1 MSLKFTVGEVPRTK
15 PFQFADLAELTIL
28 VGLTSQVSKAD
39 LDGLINSGRID
50 SDPDPDGEIE
60 SRTDSITVASVY
72 VRNAED
78 CFKQFGYRSGA
89 LDEDYPFQ
97 LNDSLLSARPNI
109 TNSGYVYLFCLI
121 CSRLKSFSGEIG
133 FSQHCAKVFTEL
145 SSVALGSSLKN
156 AAEIY
161 IFDAGSAD
169 RARFFHTDLRQALKK
184 LAVKLNAL
192 PDDDLIDQ
200 QSSSG
205 DGGLDLVA
213 INTLGDTAKG
223 ILAYFGQCAAQQ
235 DGWPKKTL
243 ETKRSAAFF
252 RMGHPVSNLLY
263 TPVMYRTAAGRW
275 VNDLYSQDCIV
286 VDRLRMMRAL
296 QAVIHQAPAPIFT
309 RLKAIVD
316 KVASAVVV

>member
-1 MSLKFTVGEVPRTK
+1 MPLKFTVGEVPRTK

-39 LDGLINSGRID
+39 LDGLISSGRID
-50 SDPDPDGEIE
+50 SDPDGEID
-60 SRTDSITVASVY
+60 SNTDSITVTSAQ
-72 VRNAED
+72 VRSAED

-89 LDEDYPFQ
+89 LDDDYPFQ
-97 LNDSLLSARPNI
+97 LNDSLLSARTNI
-109 TNSGYVYLFCLI
+109 TNAGYVYLFCLI
-121 CSRLKSFSGEIG
+121 CSRLKSFSGKIG
-133 FSQHCAKVFTEL
+133 FSQYCAKVFTEL
-145 SSVALGSSLKN
+145 SSFALGSSLKN

-169 RARFFHTDLRQALKK
+169 RAKFFHTDLRKALKK
-184 LAVKLNAL
+184 LAIKLNSL

-223 ILAYFGQCAAQQ
+223 IIAYFGQCAAQQ

-252 RMGHPVSNLLY
+252 RMGHPASNLLY
-263 TPVMYRTAAGRW
+263 TPVLYRTASGRW

-286 VDRLRMMRAL
+286 IDRLRMMRSL
-296 QAVIHQAPAPIFT
+296 QTVIHQAPPPLFAKL
-309 RLKAIVD
+309 RAIVD
-316 KVASAVVV
+316 DVASAVVV